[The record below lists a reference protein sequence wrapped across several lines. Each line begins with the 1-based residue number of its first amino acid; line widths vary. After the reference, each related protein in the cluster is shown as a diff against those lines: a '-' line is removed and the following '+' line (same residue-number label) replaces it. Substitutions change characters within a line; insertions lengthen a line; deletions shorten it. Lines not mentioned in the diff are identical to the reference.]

1 MLKEESHFDIG
12 IVVPLREEYRYVAE
26 VAPQLESISHEGT
39 YFYRLDLGAFRAVC
53 CVVDQM
59 GTLPAVQATTRLIHF
74 ANPKLIVLLGVAGAL
89 DDDLALGDVAIGA
102 EVNEFQANAKA
113 DSVGDAYTVR
123 YSGRH
128 WPLDYGIREALSHF
142 EFSNGDAF
150 RHWQNLTRAHHPD
163 LAASGD
169 PSTFPASNA
178 HLGPIASGN
187 IVAAARAFV
196 AELKRVDRKFI
207 AIDMEAAG
215 IAVAATERIQPLPW
229 LVVRG
234 ISDHANED
242 KKALDAQGKRAW
254 RRYAVR
260 NAATYLLGL
269 LKWDGFL
276 SAVGLNAPSPSS
288 SDTIANDLAAQLASC
303 TGGRWLTGVL
313 FGIYYYGPSVSRDEC
328 ELIDISRLRAFNA
341 PIRELLEAAE
351 DVKSDLLA
359 DRALQT
365 ASNRLISLLGEFRK
379 RLNLPG
385 LDALLQD
392 ADNVVAAI
400 LSPGDDNAKLDSI
413 LLQSDKLEEEV
424 GVEAVIQFLMEFVG
438 YDPRLRERYVD
449 ALATMRNWSEIAQTL
464 SQVDQAQLSRLELEH
479 GVTAFAETGRLHD
492 AKALLTRHERA
503 YRDPAAQVFREHVSR
518 RYPDTGMNASGGD
531 E

>member
-1 MLKEESHFDIG
+1 MPKEQPHFDIG
-12 IVVPLREEYRYVAE
+12 IVVPLREEYRYVVE

-59 GTLPAVQATTRLIHF
+59 GTLPAAQATTRLIHF
-74 ANPKLIVLLGVAGAL
+74 AKPKLIVLLGVAGAL

-113 DSVGDAYTVR
+113 DSDGDAYTVR

-128 WPLDYGIREALSHF
+128 WPLDYGVREALSHF
-142 EFSNGDAF
+142 EFSNPDAF
-150 RHWQNLTRAHHPD
+150 LHWQNLTRAHRAD
-163 LAASGD
+163 LATSGD
-169 PSTFPASNA
+169 PSTVHASTA

-215 IAVAATERIQPLPW
+215 VAVAATERIQPLPW

-254 RRYAVR
+254 RRFAVR

-276 SAVGLNAPSPSS
+276 SAVGLDAPAPSSG
-288 SDTIANDLAAQLASC
+288 DTIAIDLAAQLASY

-313 FGIYYYGPSVSRDEC
+313 FGIYYYGPNVSVDAC
-328 ELIDISRLRAFNA
+328 ELIDISRLQAFNA
-341 PIRELLEAAE
+341 PFRELLEAAE
-351 DVKSDLLA
+351 DVKANLLA
-359 DRALQT
+359 DRAVKT
-365 ASNRLISLLGEFRK
+365 ASNRLSALLGEFRQ
-379 RLNLPG
+379 RVNLPG
-385 LDALLQD
+385 LDVLLHD

-400 LSPGDDNAKLDSI
+400 LSPEDDNEKLDSI
-413 LLQSDKLEEEV
+413 LLQADKLEEEV
-424 GVEAVIQFLMEFVG
+424 GMEAVIPFLVEYVG
-438 YDPRLRERYVD
+438 RDPRLRERYVD
-449 ALATMRNWSEIAQTL
+449 ALATMKNWSEVVETL
-464 SQVDQAQLSRLELEH
+464 SKVEQVQLSRLELEH
-479 GVTAFAETGRLHD
+479 GFTAFAETGRLQD
-492 AKALLTRHERA
+492 AKTLLTQHERE
-503 YRDPAAQVFREHVSR
+503 YPDNAAKVFREHVSR
-518 RYPDTGMNASGGD
+518 RYPDIDAKAPGG
-531 E
+531 EA